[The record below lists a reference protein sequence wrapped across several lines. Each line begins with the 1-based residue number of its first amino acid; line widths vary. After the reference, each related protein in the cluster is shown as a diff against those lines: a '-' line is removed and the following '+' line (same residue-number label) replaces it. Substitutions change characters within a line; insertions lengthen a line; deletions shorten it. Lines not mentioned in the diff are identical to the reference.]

1 MFTRPCQIRSP
12 CEVGECIVRLQGLRS
27 NSASPTDTMIAS
39 MQRFSFFGNEK
50 VKKNVFLKI
59 FISPNVLPDV
69 HHPSNWDLYLNRT
82 INDRLGLRYEGEIY
96 EHIKRNLIETN
107 ICPYFVNRLMY
118 GRNCTYEQMLN
129 NLLQSLPVGEDRELQ
144 FKRSNVYMITKAVNR
159 PAITSA
165 LTDDEKNYFRQPQ
178 FNEFRRFSYDFILS
192 EMSTGETLEGYINR
206 VDPGK
211 NNLHTVLPVVFQ
223 TLFACRSMFLTG
235 VTHNDL
241 HMGNVFIQKLPYNV
255 NINLQFDNGRNNE
268 SHNILTSEIPLIYD
282 FDYAYCRQFGDNPKT
297 ANNNYGSPHNLIVE
311 IRDMIKILIMLARI
325 YQRVPNAQQMIL
337 GWFTN
342 LPLRNPIERTLLE
355 TLMREPYPPTSYI
368 LSLNNPNIRSMF
380 KNSYE
385 ILSSVAQYMNRARL
399 FNTQNPDASFILSV
413 DNFDNMG
420 NALVSNRKSKT
431 FLSAINRETFDRFAY
446 VLQRPEDEVKDMM
459 EIEEESKEDMM
470 EIEEEE
476 ESKSPPQLVAP
487 EEKRIQVYIDEQKEK
502 ERLHSEMYRFQLK
515 NIGLS
520 RHRVNPNLRK
530 AQEIQRQQQRDVAEL
545 QRKAQQAWRLATDL
559 EQKQTDQDLSE
570 QDIYK
575 RKLKSR
581 RMVGRK

>member
-1 MFTRPCQIRSP
+1 
-12 CEVGECIVRLQGLRS
+12 
-27 NSASPTDTMIAS
+27 
-39 MQRFSFFGNEK
+39 
-50 VKKNVFLKI
+50 
-59 FISPNVLPDV
+59 
-69 HHPSNWDLYLNRT
+69 
-82 INDRLGLRYEGEIY
+82 
-96 EHIKRNLIETN
+96 
-107 ICPYFVNRLMY
+107 
-118 GRNCTYEQMLN
+118 
-129 NLLQSLPVGEDRELQ
+129 
-144 FKRSNVYMITKAVNR
+144 
-159 PAITSA
+159 
-165 LTDDEKNYFRQPQ
+165 
-178 FNEFRRFSYDFILS
+178 
-192 EMSTGETLEGYINR
+192 
-206 VDPGK
+206 
-211 NNLHTVLPVVFQ
+211 
-223 TLFACRSMFLTG
+223 MFLTG